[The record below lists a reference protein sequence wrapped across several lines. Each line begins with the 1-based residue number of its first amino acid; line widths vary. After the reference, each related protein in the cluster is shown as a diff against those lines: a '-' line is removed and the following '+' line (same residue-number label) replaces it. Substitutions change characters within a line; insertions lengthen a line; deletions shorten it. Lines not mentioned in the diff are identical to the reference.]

1 MTLSSRLWSANS
13 DLAAQALA
21 HPFVSRLGDGSLE
34 RQRFAAFIAQDAFFL
49 DAFARAY
56 ALALVRAPDTAT
68 VLVLA
73 DLISGV
79 RDELGLHA
87 AYAAS
92 LGIDLA
98 AVAPAPATTAY
109 TDFLLA
115 VAATSADGLIYAA
128 MTPCMRLYA
137 FLGSTLNP
145 DDAGPYA
152 DWVRTYGN
160 GDFEALATRLEQ
172 LVDDRDP
179 DPTAAGPLYRRAM
192 TLELAF
198 FDAN

>member
-13 DLAAQALA
+13 ELAAQALA

-34 RQRFAAFIAQDAFFL
+34 RHRFAAFIAQDAFFL

-56 ALALVRAPDTAT
+56 ALALVRAPDTSS
-68 VLVLA
+68 VLTLA

-98 AVAPAPATTAY
+98 TVAPAPATTAY
-109 TDFLLA
+109 TNFLLA
-115 VAATSADGLIYAA
+115 VAATSSDGLVYAA

-137 FLGSTLNP
+137 YLGSQLNP

-152 DWVRTYGN
+152 DWVRTYATPE
-160 GDFEALATRLEQ
+160 FEALATRLER
-172 LVDDRDP
+172 LVDDRGP
-179 DPTAAGPLYRRAM
+179 EPTAAGSLYRRAM